1 MRWKTTQRMARV
13 EKVRKNSF
21 YSPSKKNTHKE
32 TKVYVWIRLWLCACE
47 TQTFSQTFRVHFHLF
62 HCYSLRW
69 IFFLLFMIF
78 SSFLCSTFPHL
89 STTFL
94 KNSSLSAKF
103 QQNFHFFWSKNFQLF
118 FTVTKKIF
126 FFVYFKK
133 NLCSVNFSIDSLNV
147 TFKWKS
153 FASKN
158 SNLCPKDVFCFVNFS
173 LQKNW

>member
-1 MRWKTTQRMARV
+1 M
-13 EKVRKNSF
+13 
-21 YSPSKKNTHKE
+21 
-32 TKVYVWIRLWLCACE
+32 CACE

-78 SSFLCSTFPHL
+78 SSFLCSTFPHF

-94 KNSSLSAKF
+94 KNSSLFAKF
-103 QQNFHFFWSKNFQLF
+103 HQNFHFFDRKNFQHF
-118 FTVTKKIF
+118 FFHCNKKNY

-133 NLCSVNFSIDSLNV
+133 NLNSVNFSIKSLNV
-147 TFKWKS
+147 TFKWIS

-158 SNLCPKDVFCFVNFS
+158 SNLCPKDVFFCFVNFS
-173 LQKNW
+173 L